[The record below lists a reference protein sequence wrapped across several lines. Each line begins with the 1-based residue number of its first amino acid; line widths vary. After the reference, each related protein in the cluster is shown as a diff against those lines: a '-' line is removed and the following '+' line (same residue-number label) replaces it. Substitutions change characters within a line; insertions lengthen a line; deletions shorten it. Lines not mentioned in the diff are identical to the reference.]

1 MTGVYNDVAAHL
13 RENQDLTQMWNI
25 HCVCHLS
32 VLAWSD
38 SSCQLSVLKRLGKY
52 LCNYG
57 NFSKTH

>member
-25 HCVCHLS
+25 HCVCHLL

-38 SSCQLSVLKRLGKY
+38 SSCQLSVLKLLGKY
-52 LCNYG
+52 LCNYE